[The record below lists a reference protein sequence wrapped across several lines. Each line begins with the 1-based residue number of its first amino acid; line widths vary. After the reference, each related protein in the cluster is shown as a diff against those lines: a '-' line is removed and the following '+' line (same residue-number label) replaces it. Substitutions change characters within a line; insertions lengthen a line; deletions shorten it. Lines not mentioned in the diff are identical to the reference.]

1 MPSSVMVMK
10 EVDNNFTHF
19 QKPHQTLVGLECR
32 VEVVMYKVW
41 GKKVPSASQ
50 SSSITFDKVNFINQD
65 HDVVKVKIKSQNSS
79 VVHTLSDSSWDD
91 DVIELQSMTPIS
103 RDDVIELPLIMP
115 SSRDDPFVNT
125 KLKILIPTHEL
136 NLQYIG
142 QILKTHCSI
151 VELLKKIGK
160 SCWCQS
166 ELHTL
171 NYHTINIQSVNWSYF
186 QNLMGQ

>member
-1 MPSSVMVMK
+1 
-10 EVDNNFTHF
+10 
-19 QKPHQTLVGLECR
+19 
-32 VEVVMYKVW
+32 
-41 GKKVPSASQ
+41 
-50 SSSITFDKVNFINQD
+50 
-65 HDVVKVKIKSQNSS
+65 
-79 VVHTLSDSSWDD
+79 
-91 DVIELQSMTPIS
+91 MTPIS

-160 SCWCQS
+160 SC
-166 ELHTL
+166 
-171 NYHTINIQSVNWSYF
+171 
-186 QNLMGQ
+186 